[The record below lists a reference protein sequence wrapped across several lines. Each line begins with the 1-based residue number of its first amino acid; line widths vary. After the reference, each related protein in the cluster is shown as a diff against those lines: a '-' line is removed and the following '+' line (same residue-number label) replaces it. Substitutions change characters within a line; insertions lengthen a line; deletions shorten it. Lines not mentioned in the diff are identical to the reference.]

1 MINTQPKASPFQN
14 ILFSEPDSFVFAV
27 LDGAAVPGLLTQLDR
42 FQAQNIC
49 LYRGKL
55 EADMAAVAPYLV
67 ALTPDTEVTAWLL
80 SLVGNNPGIFARTK
94 VPMREMRQHL
104 RKFLMVYDTE
114 SRPTYFRYYDPRVLR
129 TYLPN
134 CSAEETKTLFGPV
147 THYFAENK
155 TGDQL
160 LSFQPG

>member
-1 MINTQPKASPFQN
+1 MTSITPKASPFQG
-14 ILFSEPDSFVFAV
+14 ILFSEPDNFVFAV
-27 LDGAAVPGLLTQLDR
+27 LDGAAIPDLLNQLNR
-42 FQAQNIC
+42 FQADYIC
-49 LYRGKL
+49 LYRGEL
-55 EADMAAVAPYLV
+55 EANMAAVAPYLV
-67 ALTPDTEVTAWLL
+67 ALTPDAEVTAWLL
-80 SLVGNNPGIFARTK
+80 SLIGNNPGVFARTK

-114 SRPTYFRYYDPRVLR
+114 SKPTYFRYYDPRVLR

-134 CSAEETKTLFGPV
+134 CSAEETRILFGPV
-147 THYFAENK
+147 THYFAENE